1 MPTLTLYAAAVL
13 IWGSTWL
20 GIKFQ
25 LGEVA
30 PAVSVAYRFALA
42 ALMLLAWCRWRGL
55 PLRLPLAAH
64 VLIATQGLLLFG
76 LNYVLVYESERYL
89 NSGLV
94 AVVFSLIVFL
104 NLIGMRIFFRTPV
117 APRVIVGAV
126 AGVGGVVLL
135 FWPEVAKFGGA
146 GGEAWLG
153 LGFAL
158 VSVTVAAG
166 GNLMAYRNKGLEL
179 PLPVTTGYGMAYG
192 ALLVA
197 AYVVAT
203 GTPWRMQWD
212 FAYLGSLLYLAV
224 FGSVV
229 AFLSYLTLI
238 HRIGADRAG
247 YVGVLVPLVALFMST
262 LFESYQWHLEAVLG
276 VLLCLAGNV
285 LVLWQ
290 APAAAPASSNAR
302 A

>member
-1 MPTLTLYAAAVL
+1 MSTLSLYAAAVL

-20 GIKFQ
+20 AIKFQ

-30 PAVSVAYRFALA
+30 PAVSVAYRFGLA
-42 ALMLLAWCRWRGL
+42 ASMLLAWCHWRHL
-55 PLRLPLAAH
+55 PLRLPVAAH
-64 VLIATQGLLLFG
+64 VAIATQGLLLFG

-104 NLIGMRIFFRTPV
+104 NLLGMRVLFKTPI
-117 APRVIVGAV
+117 APRVIVGAI

-135 FWPEVAKFGGA
+135 FWPEVAHLSGG
-146 GGEAWLG
+146 GDVWVG

-166 GNLMAYRNKGLEL
+166 GNLMAYRNKMLDL

-197 AYVVAT
+197 AHVVAT

-212 FAYLGSLLYLAV
+212 FAYLGSLFYLSV
-224 FGSVV
+224 FGSVI

-247 YVGVLVPLVALFMST
+247 YVGVLVPLVALIMST
-262 LFESYQWHLEAVLG
+262 LFENYTWHVEALSG
-276 VLLCLAGNV
+276 VLLCLVGNV

-290 APAAAPASSNAR
+290 AGRAPAPQAAKAGS
-302 A
+302 

>member
-1 MPTLTLYAAAVL
+1 MSNLSLYAAAVL
-13 IWGSTWL
+13 IWGSTWI

-42 ALMLLAWCRWRGL
+42 ALMLLAWCRWRR
-55 PLRLPLAAH
+55 LRLRLSLAAH
-64 VLIATQGLLLFG
+64 LAIATQGLLLFG

-94 AVVFSLIVFL
+94 AVIFSLIVFL
-104 NLIGMRIFFRTPV
+104 NLIGMRVFFKTPI

-135 FWPEVAKFGGA
+135 FWPEVARLRG
-146 GGEAWLG
+146 GGEVWAG

-158 VSVTVAAG
+158 ASVTVAAG
-166 GNLMAYRNKGLEL
+166 GNLMAYRNKVLEL

-197 AYVVAT
+197 AYVLLT

-212 FAYLGSLLYLAV
+212 FAYLGSLFYLAL

-247 YVGVLVPLVALFMST
+247 YVGVLVPLVALLIST
-262 LFESYQWHLEAVLG
+262 LFESYQWHAEAVLG

-290 APAAAPASSNAR
+290 ASPPAPVSAKAR